1 MQEPMRVH
9 GNGAKPH
16 SLPRLTRTPLGGIRR
31 SEGGGVEQRGL
42 MIRLGPLELDWPKT
56 VGYYGGVGIALV
68 CDLIA
73 PPLALFI
80 AAIPVLKLF
89 KTPAQP
95 GLLRIAA
102 DTLEGA
108 ARPVGGD
115 ADAIIRVVSDG
126 PRLVARRP
134 RRGERRIAARGSVSP

>member
-1 MQEPMRVH
+1 MQEPVRVH
-9 GNGAKPH
+9 GNGAKPR
-16 SLPRLTRTPLGGIRR
+16 SLPRLTRTQLGDIRR
-31 SEGGGVEQRGL
+31 SDGDGVEQRGL
-42 MIRLGPLELDWPKT
+42 MIRLGQLEVDWPKT
-56 VGYYGGVGIALV
+56 IGYYGGVGVALA

-89 KTPAQP
+89 KAPAQP

-102 DTLEGA
+102 DAVEGA

-115 ADAIIRVVSDG
+115 ADAIIRVVPK
-126 PRLVARRP
+126 PRPTARP
-134 RRGERRIAARGSVSP
+134 AGHNDHASRRS